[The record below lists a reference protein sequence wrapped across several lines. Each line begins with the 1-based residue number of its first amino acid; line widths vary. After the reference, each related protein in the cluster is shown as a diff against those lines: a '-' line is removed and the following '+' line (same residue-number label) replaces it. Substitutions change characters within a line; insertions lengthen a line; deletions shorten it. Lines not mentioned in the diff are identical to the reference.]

1 MGANEAHINM
11 SEEFYHKDIF
21 GNVVDIDF
29 SVEEEEIEEIKSKHS
44 DFNIFSLTDAVGA
57 RNKKEAWVL
66 YQKALT
72 SGLVADEIFWKIVWI
87 VKSMLIALRT
97 KDYSETEM
105 KEFPY
110 KKAKGYAKNFSKEEL
125 ENLSES
131 LVVGYHN
138 ARRGIG
144 EMETLV
150 EKILLGL

>member
-1 MGANEAHINM
+1 M
-11 SEEFYHKDIF
+11 D
-21 GNVVDIDF
+21 VDF
-29 SVEEEEIEEIKSKHS
+29 VEEVEETDEIKSKHS

-57 RNKKEAWVL
+57 RNKKKAWVL
-66 YQKALT
+66 YQKALA
-72 SGLVADEIFWKIVWI
+72 SGMVGEEIFWKIVWI
-87 VKSMLIALRT
+87 VKSMLIASRT

-110 KKAKGYAKNFSKEEL
+110 KKAKGYAKNFSKDEL

-144 EMETLV
+144 EIETLI
-150 EKILLGL
+150 EKILLRL

>member
-1 MGANEAHINM
+1 M
-11 SEEFYHKDIF
+11 SDDFYHKNIF
-21 GNVVDIDF
+21 GEVVDVDF
-29 SVEEEEIEEIKSKHS
+29 VEEVEETDEIKSKHS

-66 YQKALT
+66 YEKALA
-72 SGLVADEIFWKIVWI
+72 SEMVAEEIFWKIVWI
-87 VKSMLIALRT
+87 VKSMLIASCT

-110 KKAKGYAKNFSKEEL
+110 KKAKEFSRNFSKDEL

-144 EMETLV
+144 EIETLI
-150 EKILLGL
+150 EKILLRL

>member
-1 MGANEAHINM
+1 M
-11 SEEFYHKDIF
+11 SDDFYHKNIF
-21 GNVVDIDF
+21 GEVVDVDF
-29 SVEEEEIEEIKSKHS
+29 VEEVEETDEIKSKHS

-57 RNKKEAWVL
+57 RNKKKAWVL
-66 YQKALT
+66 YQKALA
-72 SGLVADEIFWKIVWI
+72 SGMVGEEIFWKIVWI
-87 VKSMLIALRT
+87 VKSMLIASRT

-110 KKAKGYAKNFSKEEL
+110 KKAKGYAKNFSKDEL

-144 EMETLV
+144 EIETLI
-150 EKILLGL
+150 EKILLRL